1 MSNPL
6 LDYARKAELSIKL
19 PTNGNWYSEDIIK
32 LNALNEVEIYPML
45 PLDELTMINPDA
57 LLSGKANIDVIKS
70 CVPAIKNPEMLLYPD
85 LNVLMLGIRAA
96 TYGDELKIE
105 VSCPHCLE
113 LKEQLKNEPDELTKL
128 EKENKICLHLQSFS
142 FSCRNILEKIS
153 VLEKE
158 YIMETENGLKIYIK
172 PNITKDKNLFNLLDF
187 KEKSILK
194 QFKDY
199 KFDDE
204 NQTEE
209 ERTKFVSNVSQI
221 YMNINEIGNKI
232 VSNGI
237 IKVMLPDGSFVDDN
251 NLIYEFISNSS
262 ASFVSE
268 IYTKIK
274 ELNDI
279 GLPNE
284 LEFFCPYCGHQWK
297 DRFYGFNQ
305 TDFFGL
311 SS

>member
-113 LKEQLKNEPDELTKL
+113 LKEKLKNEPDELTKL

-158 YIMETENGLKIYIK
+158 YIMETENGLKIYIR

-297 DRFYGFNQ
+297 DRIYGFNQ